1 MAYQNNATQ
10 MVYDL
15 ICDKIKSRE
24 WMPNDKIWT
33 EQELS
38 QALNVSRVA
47 VRQAVDRLVENSV
60 LKRVQ
65 GSGTY
70 VEHYDPIQ
78 LIAIPMCA
86 LSSEDLLHIIRFR
99 SSFDSGNVLF
109 FIENATEED
118 FQALKNSYANMK
130 QYKDN
135 PGRFAFYDF
144 EFHRI
149 IAEGTKN
156 PFIIKINNILRDILL
171 NHQQQLNNAIGS
183 QIGLEYHALIL
194 KYICDRD
201 GELASVLMKKHL
213 TVTAAEIERYL
224 KKNID

>member
-47 VRQAVDRLVENSV
+47 VRQAVDRLVEISV

-99 SSFDSGNVLF
+99 SNFDSGNVLF
-109 FIENATEED
+109 FTKTQQRKI
-118 FQALKNSYANMK
+118 FKLLKFSM
-130 QYKDN
+130 
-135 PGRFAFYDF
+135 P
-144 EFHRI
+144 I
-149 IAEGTKN
+149 
-156 PFIIKINNILRDILL
+156 
-171 NHQQQLNNAIGS
+171 
-183 QIGLEYHALIL
+183 
-194 KYICDRD
+194 
-201 GELASVLMKKHL
+201 
-213 TVTAAEIERYL
+213 
-224 KKNID
+224 